1 MNEILKEELIY
12 EGRVCKLT
20 HDTVTFDD
28 GSIGYRDVLHLNGAV
43 AILAFKDDQ
52 HIMLVQQYRHAI
64 EEQILELPAGMLEK
78 GEDPLE
84 AAQREL
90 EEETGYR
97 AGKMTFLAS
106 FFTSPGVVKE
116 TIHLY
121 LATDLTFVGQHL
133 DDDEYLSV
141 RTFSVDEINQMIAD
155 NRLNDGK
162 SIIAWLLWKDRYKN
176 VRS

>member
-1 MNEILKEELIY
+1 MNEILKEEVIY
-12 EGRVCKLT
+12 EGRVCRLT

-28 GSIGYRDVLHLNGAV
+28 GTVGYRDVLHLNGAV
-43 AILAFKDDQ
+43 GILAFKDED

-64 EEQILELPAGMLEK
+64 ETDILELPAGMLEK
-78 GEDPLE
+78 GEDPLK
-84 AAQREL
+84 AAEREL
-90 EEETGYR
+90 EEETGYK
-97 AGKMTFLAS
+97 AGKMTLLAS
-106 FFTSPGVVKE
+106 FFTSPGVVRE

-141 RTFSVDEINQMIAD
+141 RTFSLEEIEQMIAD

-162 SIIAWLLWKDRYKN
+162 SILAYLLWKDRFRN
-176 VRS
+176 GTE